1 MSLLNTEN
9 CLLVAI
15 DFQER
20 LVGMLEKPDCAVK
33 MEKINHR
40 QPVS

>member
-20 LVGMLEKPDCAVK
+20 LVGMLENRTV
-33 MEKINHR
+33 
-40 QPVS
+40 Q